1 MDLSI
6 SKAITV
12 DLPERA
18 TIFELAMTSPTE
30 GWLVGAVFA
39 PDHRTLQSGLIMRYH
54 DHEWRPIDDPLPTAF
69 LDGIAM
75 VSPDDGW
82 VTGYDQSK
90 SQSYLL
96 HYTGDHWQPVAVPF
110 QPSGGQYY
118 GGIRMLSAD
127 EGWIVVNPASSWKGQ
142 IESLLLHYRHGAWT
156 PVTVPTPLV
165 WDFAPVGPDDL
176 SLVGNASTRGP
187 DRRDSTLAPHR
198 RDSTLAHFQ

>member
-54 DHEWRPIDDPLPTAF
+54 DHEWRPIDDPLPVAF

-75 VSPDDGW
+75 GSPIDRGE
-82 VTGYDQSK
+82 TGYDQTR
-90 SQSYLL
+90 SQSHSL
-96 HYTGDHWQPVAVPF
+96 HYTGGDRQTVAV
-110 QPSGGQYY
+110 
-118 GGIRMLSAD
+118 A
-127 EGWIVVNPASSWKGQ
+127 
-142 IESLLLHYRHGAWT
+142 LHPPGR
-156 PVTVPTPLV
+156 
-165 WDFAPVGPDDL
+165 
-176 SLVGNASTRGP
+176 
-187 DRRDSTLAPHR
+187 
-198 RDSTLAHFQ
+198 